1 MARSANQNFLLFKN
15 INEFVNCQPFAPGI
29 KLRRKPFRNQT
40 GQEKARENSDV
51 SAETDLSNQT
61 G

>member
-1 MARSANQNFLLFKN
+1 MAISADYKSSQFKN
-15 INEFVNCQPFAPGI
+15 IYELVNCQPFAPGI
-29 KLRRKPFRNQT
+29 KLRRKPFPNQT